1 MELPLEI
8 TNDDIIKV
16 LYDFES
22 EILEHYEIFDYYFDE
37 TGEKLNS
44 DKKSLSYSLTYRH
57 KDRTLK
63 SKEVDNEHQKVLN
76 ELKSKLD
83 VSFR

>member
-16 LYDFES
+16 LCDFES

-44 DKKSLSYSLTYRH
+44 DKKYNN
-57 KDRTLK
+57 TL
-63 SKEVDNEHQKVLN
+63 
-76 ELKSKLD
+76 
-83 VSFR
+83 